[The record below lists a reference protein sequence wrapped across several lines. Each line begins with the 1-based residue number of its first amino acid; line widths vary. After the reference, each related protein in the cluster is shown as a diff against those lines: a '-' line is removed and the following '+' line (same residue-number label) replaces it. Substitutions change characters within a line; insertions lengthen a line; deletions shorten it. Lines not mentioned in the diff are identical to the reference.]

1 MLCIYLRFNVII
13 MIQPEISCTNIIFKM
28 QNISAPTAEECPAII
43 SKAGVSEA
51 FGINVAHAVH
61 SLTLED
67 IRYFFKEDAT
77 EDNGIPTGKLTLTN

>member
-1 MLCIYLRFNVII
+1 MQREILCIRII
-13 MIQPEISCTNIIFKM
+13 IKM
-28 QNISAPTAEECPAII
+28 QTISAPTAEECPAII
-43 SKAGVSEA
+43 SRAGVSEA